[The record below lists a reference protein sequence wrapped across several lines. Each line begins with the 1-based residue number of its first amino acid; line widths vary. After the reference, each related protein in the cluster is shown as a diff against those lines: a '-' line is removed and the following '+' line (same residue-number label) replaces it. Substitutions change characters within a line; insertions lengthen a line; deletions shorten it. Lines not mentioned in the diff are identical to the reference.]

1 MLIYSEKIFKKLQ
14 KQDLNLPDL
23 LKRRLIIQKVNKKI
37 LINQE
42 FLVKLVMDHLS
53 TYWKVFSDGPQKSS
67 KYKRQ
72 KLR

>member
-23 LKRRLIIQKVNKKI
+23 LKRRLIHQKVNKKI

-42 FLVKLVMDHLS
+42 FLVKLVIDHL
-53 TYWKVFSDGPQKSS
+53 TTNWLVFSDGPQKS
-67 KYKRQ
+67 R
-72 KLR
+72 